1 MSIKIAFFISYHGF
15 GYATRAAAVMQAL
28 EEISNSVQF
37 EIFTEAPRWLF
48 QDSLCNAFEYHFIQ
62 TDVGLVQKSAFEID
76 FDGTLR
82 CLNAFYPIAR
92 LKVTELSS
100 TVKQLGCDAI
110 ICDIA
115 PIGIMVGRESGI
127 PTILIE
133 NFTWDWI
140 YQEYLAADKRIQP
153 FIEYLKQ
160 LFNAADY
167 HIQTKPVCN
176 RKAADLKTEPV
187 SRKIY
192 TSGSNIK
199 ERLGV
204 ESGQK
209 VVLIT
214 TGGIPQHYEFFE
226 KLLSFGDIFFV
237 VPCSVQEMQTRQ
249 NVILLPHRSEFY
261 HPDLVNAADAVVGK
275 LGYSTLA
282 EVYHSGVSFGYIPR
296 PNFRESGKMAAFIET
311 EMSGISIEE
320 SEFKNGRWTAK
331 LSELLSIS
339 REQPKD
345 ANGADQ
351 ISRFLMGLLT

>member
-1 MSIKIAFFISYHGF
+1 MSTKIAFFISYHGF
-15 GYATRAAAVMQAL
+15 GHATRAAAVMQAL
-28 EEISNSVQF
+28 EEISNSVRF

-48 QDSLCNAFEYHFIQ
+48 QESLCDAFDYHSIQ

-76 FDGTLR
+76 FDETLR
-82 CLNAFYPIAR
+82 CLNAFYPIAQS
-92 LKVTELSS
+92 KVSELSH
-100 TVKQLGCDAI
+100 TIKQLGCDAI

-115 PIGIMVGRESGI
+115 PIGILVGRKTGI

-140 YQEYLAADKRIQP
+140 YQEYISTDKRLQP
-153 FIEYLKQ
+153 CVEYLQQ
-160 LFNAADY
+160 LFNSADY

-176 RKAADLKTEPV
+176 GKAADLKTEPV

-204 ESGQK
+204 ASGQK
-209 VVLIT
+209 MVLIT
-214 TGGIPQHYEFFE
+214 TGGIPQQYQFFE
-226 KLLSFGDIFFV
+226 KLLSFREIFFV
-237 VPCSVQEMQTRQ
+237 VPCSLQKMQTHQ

-261 HPDLVNAADAVVGK
+261 HPDLVNATDAVVGK

-282 EVYHSGVSFGYIPR
+282 EVYRSGVPFGYIPR
-296 PNFRESGKMAAFIET
+296 SNFRESGKMEAFIKT
-311 EMSGISIEE
+311 DMSGIYIEE
-320 SEFKNGRWTAK
+320 SEFKKGRWTAK
-331 LSELLSIS
+331 LRELLSIS
-339 REQPKD
+339 REKPEV